1 MKAAL
6 ALALALC
13 GRPCGDGGVVAG
25 RVLAEAE
32 ASLRPLVK
40 TEVAGM
46 LGVTTRTV
54 DRYIRRGLLGAG
66 RKRRGHKTLY
76 WLAEDVEGCAAALCK
91 DKRKRRHDND

>member
-1 MKAAL
+1 MKVAL

-13 GRPCGDGGVVAG
+13 GGPLGGGGVVRG

-54 DRYIRRGLLGAG
+54 DRYVRRGLLGAG

-76 WLAEDVEGCAAALCK
+76 WLADDVEACAAALGR
-91 DKRKRRHDND
+91 DKKKK